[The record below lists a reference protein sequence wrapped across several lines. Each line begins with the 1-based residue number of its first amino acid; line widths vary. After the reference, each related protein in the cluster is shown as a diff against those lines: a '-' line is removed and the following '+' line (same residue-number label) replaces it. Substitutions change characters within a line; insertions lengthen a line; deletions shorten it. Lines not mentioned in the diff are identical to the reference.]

1 MANKKKKYNARFPP
15 ARIKKIMQKDEEV
28 GKVAAPVPVIISR
41 ALELFVES
49 LVKRASEITRSR
61 SAKTLSTSHLKACI
75 LADERLLFLKELV
88 SSVPDVQGD
97 EEPYEVPPVRP
108 KLTGVRKLRAKN
120 GSSDVAGPSH
130 STTEETDSAEDEE
143 DDYLEEETDDGSS
156 ENTAEAP
163 YPPMYPPV
171 RKTAYLQP
179 PTFPPA
185 IPHLPQFPANFMAS
199 SAANIMA
206 SSMANIMASSAAAT
220 AAAAAAAAAKPD
232 DDYDS

>member
-49 LVKRASEITRSR
+49 LVTRASEITRSR

-75 LADERLLFLKELV
+75 LADERLCFLKELV

-120 GSSDVAGPSH
+120 GSIDVAGPSH
-130 STTEETDSAEDEE
+130 STAEETDSAEDEE

-156 ENTAEAP
+156 ENTAEAV
-163 YPPMYPPV
+163 YPSLYPGV

-179 PTFPPA
+179 PN
-185 IPHLPQFPANFMAS
+185 QRKS
-199 SAANIMA
+199 MA
-206 SSMANIMASSAAAT
+206 SSMANIMASSSAVATAAT
-220 AAAAAAAAAKPD
+220 AVNPD

>member
-49 LVKRASEITRSR
+49 LVTRASEITRSR

-88 SSVPDVQGD
+88 STVPDVQGD

-120 GSSDVAGPSH
+120 GSTDVPGPSH
-130 STTEETDSAEDEE
+130 STAEETDSAEDEE

-163 YPPMYPPV
+163 YPPLYPGV
-171 RKTAYLQP
+171 RKTAYLQA
-179 PTFPPA
+179 PTFPPT
-185 IPHLPQFPANFMAS
+185 IPHLPQFPANLMAS

-206 SSMANIMASSAAAT
+206 SSMANIMASSAAA
-220 AAAAAAAAAKPD
+220 AAAAAAAKPD

>member
-1 MANKKKKYNARFPP
+1 MGNKKKKYNARFPP

-49 LVKRASEITRSR
+49 LVKRASEVTRSR

-75 LADERLLFLKELV
+75 LADDRLLFLKELV
-88 SSVPDVQGD
+88 SQIPDVQGD
-97 EEPYEVPPVRP
+97 EEAYEVASSLPHMRP

-120 GSSDVAGPSH
+120 GGGEAAGPSH
-130 STTEETDSAEDEE
+130 STAEETDSAEDED
-143 DDYLEEETDDGSS
+143 DDYLEEETDEGSS

-163 YPPMYPPV
+163 SVSYQDVLKGGYVP
-171 RKTAYLQP
+171 QP
-179 PTFPPA
+179 PTFPLPEL
-185 IPHLPQFPANFMAS
+185 PHFAAS
-199 SAANIMA
+199 IMA
-206 SSMANIMASSAAAT
+206 GAVASAT
-220 AAAAAAAAAKPD
+220 PD

>member
-1 MANKKKKYNARFPP
+1 MQRRSNVLGN

-88 SSVPDVQGD
+88 STVPDVQGD
-97 EEPYEVPPVRP
+97 EEPYEVPVRP

-120 GSSDVAGPSH
+120 GSSDAPGPSH
-130 STTEETDSAEDEE
+130 STAEETDSAEDEE

-156 ENTAEAP
+156 ENTAEALC
-163 YPPMYPPV
+163 PPV
-171 RKTAYLQP
+171 YQGVRSAPYGHP

-185 IPHLPQFPANFMAS
+185 IQHLPQFPANFMAS
-199 SAANIMA
+199 AAANIMASSAANIMA
-206 SSMANIMASSAAAT
+206 SSAANIMASS
-220 AAAAAAAAAKPD
+220 AAAKPD

>member
-1 MANKKKKYNARFPP
+1 
-15 ARIKKIMQKDEEV
+15 MQKDEEV

-49 LVKRASEITRSR
+49 LVTRASEITRSR

-75 LADERLLFLKELV
+75 LADERLCFLKELV

-120 GSSDVAGPSH
+120 GSIDVAGPSH
-130 STTEETDSAEDEE
+130 STAEETDSAEDEE

-156 ENTAEAP
+156 ENTAEAV
-163 YPPMYPPV
+163 YPSLYPGV

-179 PTFPPA
+179 PTFPPN
-185 IPHLPQFPANFMAS
+185 IPHLPQYPGNLMAG
-199 SAANIMA
+199 SATKSMA
-206 SSMANIMASSAAAT
+206 SSMANIMASSSAVATAAT
-220 AAAAAAAAAKPD
+220 AVNPD

>member
-49 LVKRASEITRSR
+49 LVKRASEVTKSR

-88 SSVPDVQGD
+88 SAVPDVQGD
-97 EEPYEVPPVRP
+97 EEPYEMPPVRP

-120 GSSDVAGPSH
+120 GSSDGAGPSH
-130 STTEETDSAEDEE
+130 STTEETDSAEDDE

-163 YPPMYPPV
+163 PSMV
-171 RKTAYLQP
+171 AAYRSVQIPTYVQP
-179 PTFPPA
+179 PIFPPTV
-185 IPHLPQFPANFMAS
+185 HKLPQFA
-199 SAANIMA
+199 AANIMA
-206 SSMANIMASSAAAT
+206 SAAT
-220 AAAAAAAAAKPD
+220 VKPD

>member
-1 MANKKKKYNARFPP
+1 MGNKKKKYNARFPP

-49 LVKRASEITRSR
+49 LVKRASEVTRSR

-88 SSVPDVQGD
+88 SQVPDVQGD
-97 EEPYEVPPVRP
+97 EEAYEVASSLPQMRP

-120 GSSDVAGPSH
+120 GGGEAAGPSH
-130 STTEETDSAEDEE
+130 STAEETDSAEDDD
-143 DDYLEEETDDGSS
+143 DDYLEEETDEGSS

-163 YPPMYPPV
+163 PAPPYPDVLTAGYVPKPPIYPVPE
-171 RKTAYLQP
+171 L
-179 PTFPPA
+179 
-185 IPHLPQFPANFMAS
+185 PHFAAS
-199 SAANIMA
+199 IMA
-206 SSMANIMASSAAAT
+206 SAVASDA
-220 AAAAAAAAAKPD
+220 PD

>member
-49 LVKRASEITRSR
+49 LVTRASEITRSR

-75 LADERLLFLKELV
+75 LADERLCFLKELV

-120 GSSDVAGPSH
+120 GSIDVAGPSH
-130 STTEETDSAEDEE
+130 STAEETDSAEDEE

-156 ENTAEAP
+156 ENTAEAV
-163 YPPMYPPV
+163 YPSLYPGV

-179 PTFPPA
+179 PTFPPN
-185 IPHLPQFPANFMAS
+185 IPHLPQYPGNLMAG
-199 SAANIMA
+199 SATKSMA
-206 SSMANIMASSAAAT
+206 SSMANIMASSSAVATAAT
-220 AAAAAAAAAKPD
+220 AVNPD